1 MDHLVEI
8 INSGRLD
15 LMRLP
20 GFAKRRAR
28 GIPERIRISAQAPV
42 DYSGFGVNIDVEAA
56 FIDQVKREV
65 SRHCCNRIFKEI
77 SEADSFSIH
86 DFRGLSER
94 ELSSRVVGEIKDRG
108 FKNAV
113 VSPKIGTLIQDSAS
127 FVISSE
133 SMVSSQSGSD
143 CYMIGSIYGYHD
155 VYVDPYMKWDDN
167 RLLLFSDACADASSF
182 CCSAPIVDSHSFN
195 PRMIIELDFSC
206 EIADAHSMFVRDDSN
221 PDIDPRLVSKMRD
234 QKITRLLDEED

>member
-1 MDHLVEI
+1 MKDLVEI
-8 INSGRLD
+8 INSGRVD

-20 GFAKRRAR
+20 GFVKRRAR
-28 GIPERIRISAQAPV
+28 GIPERVRISSQCPI
-42 DYSGFGVNIDVEAA
+42 DHSGLGTGIDMEAA
-56 FIDQVKREV
+56 FIDQLKREV

-77 SEADSFSIH
+77 SDADSFSIH
-86 DFRGLSER
+86 DFRGMPER
-94 ELSSRVVGEIKDRG
+94 EVASRIVDEIKAFR
-108 FKNAV
+108 FKNVV
-113 VSPKIGTLIQDSAS
+113 VSPKIGTFIQDSPS

-133 SMVSSQSGSD
+133 SMISSQSGSD
-143 CYMIGSIYGYHD
+143 SYMIGSIYGYHD

-206 EIADAHSMFVRDDSN
+206 EIAGAHSMFVRDDSN